1 MEKRFSF
8 SRTRERSSN
17 TGLAGFSARKEE
29 NGISNCRKIQFQT
42 GDTEAEK
49 KTTTPSICKYTHS
62 SCLSKRARELGQEGI
77 VVFLVFLS
85 KQGIIS
91 EMKISQSSG
100 FRLLDHAAE
109 NAILQWNFAPATE
122 NGKQIESWVKIPIKF
137 SLYQ

>member
-1 MEKRFSF
+1 MAPKP
-8 SRTRERSSN
+8 
-17 TGLAGFSARKEE
+17 RKKLL
-29 NGISNCRKIQFQT
+29 RPQF
-42 GDTEAEK
+42 AS
-49 KTTTPSICKYTHS
+49 TPTPPVYP
-62 SCLSKRARELGQEGI
+62 KRARELGQEGI